1 MKITV
6 ATRVIGGFVAI
17 SALLIVISVVSLYNL
32 NSIGSATE
40 EVNDVALPTVAGS
53 NALKASFLNMGRLT
67 FESYIEE
74 NVSELKDKRASF
86 NSAKDTFESEYK
98 KLAQAVNNEPELKS
112 TLNSVRESYETYIN
126 NVEAM
131 YKNHQM
137 YLDLRNSIE
146 DRLGDAEDNA
156 DDASTYLLDF
166 SDLDSVQQDSNLRR
180 AAEIGGQLETSLL
193 SLLTVS
199 YEYIKTQTLVRSQ
212 TLGNEVDLVVEKVV
226 TQLSD
231 MMQAAGGRDDSGTL
245 DDINDLVNDAINA
258 IKANDGVVQL
268 HVDRLERRND
278 AEKALNA
285 SDQNI
290 TQGVVALENLLT
302 LADKKASHVESQVNS
317 AIATGNTFVIVVVII
332 SIAVAAF
339 IGYVTV
345 RAITRPLYRVNELL
359 TVASSGDLTHRLDDS
374 AQDEFGLL
382 ARNCNALIGSLKEL
396 ITGINVRAEQLAA
409 ASEQTSAV
417 TAQTTH
423 SIQDQKSQI
432 GQVATATTE
441 MHSTSQ
447 LVVQN
452 AEDTLSQIRHA
463 DAEAEN
469 VRQISLENKNTIE
482 ILSRDVQEAADVINK
497 LHQDSASIGGI
508 LDVIRGVADQTNLLA
523 LNAAIEAARA
533 GEQGRGFAVV
543 ADEVRTLA
551 SRTQEST
558 QEINAMI
565 EVLQA
570 GAEKAVAVM
579 DQGKDQTAA
588 CVEQTEKATQAL
600 DIITDA
606 VHKAHDVSSQ
616 IEQSAREQNTVSQE
630 ISEKLETIVGIAE
643 ETTAGAQQTSESSHE
658 VARLADGLKCN
669 NLRVIQTKTADIIS
683 AVFLSY
689 TCLLKQCAVKL
700 ANHVITVC
708 LVY

>member
-74 NVSELKDKRASF
+74 DLSDLKDKRASF
-86 NSAKDTFESEYK
+86 DSAKDTFENEYN
-98 KLAQAVNNEPELKS
+98 KLAQAVSNEPELRN
-112 TLNSVRESYETYIN
+112 TLNSVRESYDAYIT

-137 YLDLRNSIE
+137 YLDLRNNIQ
-146 DRLGDAEDNA
+146 DKLGDAEDNA

-166 SDLDSVQQDSNLRR
+166 SDLDAVQRDSNLRR

-199 YEYIKTQTLVRSQ
+199 YEYIKTETLVRSQ

-226 TQLSD
+226 TQLSE
-231 MMQAAGGRDDSGTL
+231 MVEAAGGRDDSGTL

-278 AEKALNA
+278 AEQALNA
-285 SDQNI
+285 SDSNI
-290 TQGVVALENLLT
+290 TQGVVALENLLN
-302 LADKKASHVESQVNS
+302 LADKKASHIENQVNG
-317 AIATGNTFVIVVVII
+317 AITTGNTFVIVVVLI

-382 ARNCNALIGSLKEL
+382 ARNCNTLIGNLKEL
-396 ITGINVRAEQLAA
+396 ITAINVRAEQLAA

-570 GAEKAVAVM
+570 GAEKAVSVM
-579 DQGKDQTAA
+579 DQGKEQTAA
-588 CVEQTEKATQAL
+588 CVAQTEKATHAL

-658 VARLADGLKCN
+658 VARLAEELQQSIRQFK
-669 NLRVIQTKTADIIS
+669 V
-683 AVFLSY
+683 
-689 TCLLKQCAVKL
+689 
-700 ANHVITVC
+700 
-708 LVY
+708 

>member
-74 NVSELKDKRASF
+74 NLNGLKDKRASF

-112 TLNSVRESYETYIN
+112 TLNTVRESYEAYIT

-131 YKNHQM
+131 YNNHQM
-137 YLDLRNSIE
+137 YLDIRNTIQ

-166 SDLDSVQQDSNLRR
+166 SDLDAVQRDPNLRR
-180 AAEIGGQLETSLL
+180 AAEIGSQLETSLL

-199 YEYIKTQTLVRSQ
+199 YEYIKTETLVRSQ

-231 MMQAAGGRDDSGTL
+231 MMQTAGGRDDSGTL
-245 DDINDLVNDAINA
+245 DDINDLVNNAINA

-285 SDQNI
+285 SDSNI
-290 TQGVVALENLLT
+290 AQAVVALENLLN
-302 LADKKASHVESQVNS
+302 LADKKASHVESQVNG

-382 ARNCNALIGSLKEL
+382 ARNCNTLIGNLKEL
-396 ITGINVRAEQLAA
+396 ITAINVRAEQLAA

-570 GAEKAVAVM
+570 GAEKAVSVM
-579 DQGKDQTAA
+579 NQGKEQTAA
-588 CVEQTEKATQAL
+588 CVAQTEKATQAL
-600 DIITDA
+600 DIISDA

-658 VARLADGLKCN
+658 VARLAEELQQSIRQFK
-669 NLRVIQTKTADIIS
+669 V
-683 AVFLSY
+683 
-689 TCLLKQCAVKL
+689 
-700 ANHVITVC
+700 
-708 LVY
+708 

>member
-40 EVNDVALPTVAGS
+40 EVNNVALPTVAGS

-74 NVSELKDKRASF
+74 DLNGLKDKRASF
-86 NSAKDTFESEYK
+86 NSAKDIFESEYK

-112 TLNSVRESYETYIN
+112 TLNTVRESYEAYIT

-137 YLDLRNSIE
+137 YLDIRITIQ
-146 DRLGDAEDNA
+146 DRLGNAEDNA

-166 SDLDSVQQDSNLRR
+166 SDLDAVQRDSNLRR
-180 AAEIGGQLETSLL
+180 AAEIGSQLETSLL

-199 YEYIKTQTLVRSQ
+199 YEYIKTETLVRSQ

-231 MMQAAGGRDDSGTL
+231 MMQTAGGRDDSGTL
-245 DDINDLVNDAINA
+245 DDINDLVNNAINA

-285 SDQNI
+285 SDSNI
-290 TQGVVALENLLT
+290 AQAVVALENLLN
-302 LADKKASHVESQVNS
+302 LADKKATHVESQVNG

-382 ARNCNALIGSLKEL
+382 ARNCNTLIGNLKEL
-396 ITGINVRAEQLAA
+396 ITAINVRAEQLAA

-543 ADEVRTLA
+543 ADEVRPLA

-570 GAEKAVAVM
+570 GAEKAVSVM
-579 DQGKDQTAA
+579 NQGKEQTAA
-588 CVEQTEKATQAL
+588 CVAQTEKATQAL
-600 DIITDA
+600 DIISDA

-658 VARLADGLKCN
+658 VARLAEELQQSIRQFK
-669 NLRVIQTKTADIIS
+669 V
-683 AVFLSY
+683 
-689 TCLLKQCAVKL
+689 
-700 ANHVITVC
+700 
-708 LVY
+708 

>member
-6 ATRVIGGFVAI
+6 AKRIIGGFIAI
-17 SALLIVISVVSLYNL
+17 SALLVIISAVSLINL

-40 EVNDVALPTVAGS
+40 EVNKVALPTVAGS

-74 NVSELKDKRASF
+74 NVSGLRDKRQAF
-86 NSAKDTFESEYK
+86 TRAKDNFENEYT
-98 KLAQAVNNEPELKS
+98 KLAQAVSDEPELNR
-112 TLNSVRESYETYIN
+112 TLNTVRNAYEAYID

-131 YKNHQM
+131 YSNHQQ
-137 YLDLRNSIE
+137 YLDIRNSIN
-146 DRLGDAEDNA
+146 DKLGDAEDNA

-166 SDLDSVQQDSNLRR
+166 SDLDAVQNDASLRR
-180 AAEIGGQLETSLL
+180 AADIGGQLESSLL

-199 YEYIKTQTLVRSQ
+199 YEYIKTETLVRAQ
-212 TLGNEVDLVVEKVV
+212 TIGNEVDLVVDKVT

-231 MMQAAGGRDDSGTL
+231 MVQTAGGKDDSGTL
-245 DDINDLVNDAINA
+245 DDINDLVNEAVNA
-258 IKANDGVVQL
+258 IKANNGVIQL
-268 HVDRLERRND
+268 HVDRLSRRND

-285 SDQNI
+285 SDENI
-290 TQGVVALENLLT
+290 TQGVVALENLLN
-302 LADKKASHVESQVNS
+302 LADKKASDVEKQVN
-317 AIATGNTFVIVVVII
+317 ATITSGNTIVIVVVLL
-332 SIAVAAF
+332 SITMAAL
-339 IGYVTV
+339 IGLITV

-382 ARNCNALIGSLKEL
+382 ARNCNTLIENLKALI
-396 ITGINVRAEQLAA
+396 TAINVRAEQLAA

-447 LVVQN
+447 IVVQS

-469 VRQISLENKNTIE
+469 VRQISIENKNTIE
-482 ILSRDVQEAADVINK
+482 ILSKDVQDAADVINK

-551 SRTQEST
+551 SRTQQST

-565 EVLQA
+565 EMLQA
-570 GAEKAVAVM
+570 GAEKAVTVM
-579 DQGKDQTAA
+579 NQGKEQTAA
-588 CVEQTEKATQAL
+588 CVAQTEKATQAL
-600 DIITDA
+600 DVITDA
-606 VHKAHDVSSQ
+606 VHRAHDVSSQ

-630 ISEKLETIVGIAE
+630 ISEKLETIVSIAE

-658 VARLADGLKCN
+658 VARLAEELQQSIRQFK
-669 NLRVIQTKTADIIS
+669 V
-683 AVFLSY
+683 
-689 TCLLKQCAVKL
+689 
-700 ANHVITVC
+700 
-708 LVY
+708 

>member
-74 NVSELKDKRASF
+74 DLSDLKDKRASF
-86 NSAKDTFESEYK
+86 DSAKDTFENEYK
-98 KLAQAVNNEPELKS
+98 KLAQAVSNEPELRS
-112 TLNSVRESYETYIN
+112 TLNNVRESYDAYIT
-126 NVEAM
+126 NVETM

-137 YLDLRNSIE
+137 YLNLRNNIQ
-146 DRLGDAEDNA
+146 DKLGDAEDNA

-166 SDLDSVQQDSNLRR
+166 SDLDAVQRDPNLRR

-199 YEYIKTQTLVRSQ
+199 YEYIKTETLVRSQ

-226 TQLSD
+226 TQLSE
-231 MMQAAGGRDDSGTL
+231 MVEAAGGRDDSGTL

-278 AEKALNA
+278 AEQALNA
-285 SDQNI
+285 SDSNI
-290 TQGVVALENLLT
+290 TQGVVALENLLN
-302 LADKKASHVESQVNS
+302 LADKKASHIENQVNG
-317 AIATGNTFVIVVVII
+317 AITTGNTFVIVVVLI

-382 ARNCNALIGSLKEL
+382 ARNCNTLIGNLKEL
-396 ITGINVRAEQLAA
+396 ITAINVRAEQLAA

-570 GAEKAVAVM
+570 GAEKAVSVM
-579 DQGKDQTAA
+579 DQGKEQTAA
-588 CVEQTEKATQAL
+588 CVAQTEKATQAL

-658 VARLADGLKCN
+658 VARLAEELQQSIRQFK
-669 NLRVIQTKTADIIS
+669 V
-683 AVFLSY
+683 
-689 TCLLKQCAVKL
+689 
-700 ANHVITVC
+700 
-708 LVY
+708 

>member
-74 NVSELKDKRASF
+74 DLNGLKDKRASF

-98 KLAQAVNNEPELKS
+98 KLAQAVSNEPELRS
-112 TLNSVRESYETYIN
+112 TLNTVRESYEAYVT

-137 YLDLRNSIE
+137 YLDLRNSIQ

-166 SDLDSVQQDSNLRR
+166 SDLDSVQRDPNLRR

-231 MMQAAGGRDDSGTL
+231 MVDAAGGRDDSGTL

-285 SDQNI
+285 SDSNI
-290 TQGVVALENLLT
+290 TQGVVALENLLN
-302 LADKKASHVESQVNS
+302 LADKKASHIESQVNG
-317 AIATGNTFVIVVVII
+317 AITTGNTFVIVVVII

-382 ARNCNALIGSLKEL
+382 ARNCNTLIGNLKEL
-396 ITGINVRAEQLAA
+396 ITAINVRAEQLAA

-447 LVVQN
+447 LVVQS

-463 DAEAEN
+463 DTEAEN

-570 GAEKAVAVM
+570 GAEKAVSVM
-579 DQGKDQTAA
+579 EQGKEQTAA
-588 CVEQTEKATQAL
+588 CVAQTEKATQAL

-643 ETTAGAQQTSESSHE
+643 ETTSGAQQTSESSHE
-658 VARLADGLKCN
+658 VARLAEELQQSIRQFK
-669 NLRVIQTKTADIIS
+669 V
-683 AVFLSY
+683 
-689 TCLLKQCAVKL
+689 
-700 ANHVITVC
+700 
-708 LVY
+708 

>member
-6 ATRVIGGFVAI
+6 ATRIIGGFVAI
-17 SALLIVISVVSLYNL
+17 SVLLIIISIVSLYNL

-67 FESYIEE
+67 FEAYIEE
-74 NVSELKDKRASF
+74 SLTGLQEKKASFKAARDAFDSEYTKLASAVSE
-86 NSAKDTFESEYK
+86 
-98 KLAQAVNNEPELKS
+98 EPDLRS
-112 TLNSVRESYETYIN
+112 TLNSVRSAFDAYLL
-126 NVEAM
+126 NVDDLHA
-131 YKNHQM
+131 NHQKYM
-137 YLDLRNSIE
+137 DLRNAIE
-146 DRLGDAEDNA
+146 NKLGDAEDNA

-166 SDLDSVQQDSNLRR
+166 SDLDAVQNNANLRR
-180 AAEIGGQLETSLL
+180 ASQKGGELETALL

-199 YEYIKTQTLVRSQ
+199 TEYVKTQTLVRSQ
-212 TLGNEVDLVVEKVV
+212 TLGNEVTLVVDKV
-226 TQLSD
+226 TSLLGEMND
-231 MMQAAGGRDDSGTL
+231 IADGRDDSGTL
-245 DDINDLVNDAINA
+245 DDINGLVSDAVSA
-258 IKANDGVVQL
+258 ITARDGVLQL

-278 AEKALNA
+278 AERALNA
-285 SDQNI
+285 SDANI
-290 TQGVVALENLLT
+290 AKGVVELERLLK
-302 LADKKASHVESQVNS
+302 LADNKASEIEDQVNS
-317 AIATGNTFVIVVVII
+317 TIASGNTIVVIVALI
-332 SIAVAAF
+332 SIAAAIV
-339 IGYVTV
+339 IGIVTV

-382 ARNCNALIGSLKEL
+382 ARNCNTLIGNLKEL
-396 ITGINVRAEQLAA
+396 ITAINVRAEQLAA

-417 TAQTTH
+417 TEQTTH

-452 AEDTLSQIRHA
+452 AEDTLNQIKHA
-463 DAEAEN
+463 DVEAEN

-482 ILSRDVQEAADVINK
+482 ILARDVEDAAEVINK

-551 SRTQEST
+551 SRTQQST

-570 GAEKAVAVM
+570 GAERAVAVM
-579 DQGKDQTAA
+579 NQGKEQTVA
-588 CVEQTEKATQAL
+588 CVTQTEKATQAL
-600 DIITDA
+600 DIISDA

-658 VARLADGLKCN
+658 VARLAEELQQSIRQFK
-669 NLRVIQTKTADIIS
+669 V
-683 AVFLSY
+683 
-689 TCLLKQCAVKL
+689 
-700 ANHVITVC
+700 
-708 LVY
+708 

>member
-74 NVSELKDKRASF
+74 DLNGLKDKRASF

-98 KLAQAVNNEPELKS
+98 KLAQAVNNEPELKN
-112 TLNSVRESYETYIN
+112 TLNTVRESYEAYIT

-137 YLDLRNSIE
+137 YLDIRNTIQ

-166 SDLDSVQQDSNLRR
+166 SDLDAVQRDPNLRR

-199 YEYIKTQTLVRSQ
+199 NEYIKTETLLRSQ

-231 MMQAAGGRDDSGTL
+231 MMQTAGGRDDSGTL
-245 DDINDLVNDAINA
+245 DDINDLVNNAINA

-285 SDQNI
+285 SDSNI
-290 TQGVVALENLLT
+290 AQAVVALENLLD

-382 ARNCNALIGSLKEL
+382 ARNCNTLIGNLKEL
-396 ITGINVRAEQLAA
+396 ITAINVRAEQLAA

-579 DQGKDQTAA
+579 NQGKEQTAA
-588 CVEQTEKATQAL
+588 CVAQTEKATQAL
-600 DIITDA
+600 DIISDA

-658 VARLADGLKCN
+658 VARLAEELQQSIRQFK
-669 NLRVIQTKTADIIS
+669 V
-683 AVFLSY
+683 
-689 TCLLKQCAVKL
+689 
-700 ANHVITVC
+700 
-708 LVY
+708 

>member
-74 NVSELKDKRASF
+74 NLNGLKDKRASF

-112 TLNSVRESYETYIN
+112 TLNTVRESYEAYIT

-131 YKNHQM
+131 YNNHQM
-137 YLDLRNSIE
+137 YLDIRNTIQ

-166 SDLDSVQQDSNLRR
+166 SDLDAVQRDSNLRR

-199 YEYIKTQTLVRSQ
+199 YEYIKTETLVRSQ

-231 MMQAAGGRDDSGTL
+231 MMQTAGGRDDSGTL
-245 DDINDLVNDAINA
+245 DDINDLVNNAINA

-285 SDQNI
+285 SDSNI
-290 TQGVVALENLLT
+290 AQAVVALENLLN
-302 LADKKASHVESQVNS
+302 LADKKATHVESQVNG
-317 AIATGNTFVIVVVII
+317 AITTGNTVVIVVVLI
-332 SIAVAAF
+332 SIAVAAI
-339 IGYVTV
+339 IGFATV

-382 ARNCNALIGSLKEL
+382 ARNCNTLIGNLKEL
-396 ITGINVRAEQLAA
+396 ITAINVRAEQLAA

-570 GAEKAVAVM
+570 GAEKAVSVM
-579 DQGKDQTAA
+579 NQGKEQTAA
-588 CVEQTEKATQAL
+588 CVAQTEKATQAL
-600 DIITDA
+600 DIISDA

-658 VARLADGLKCN
+658 VARLAEELQQSIRQFK
-669 NLRVIQTKTADIIS
+669 V
-683 AVFLSY
+683 
-689 TCLLKQCAVKL
+689 
-700 ANHVITVC
+700 
-708 LVY
+708 

>member
-1 MKITV
+1 MKLTV
-6 ATRVIGGFVAI
+6 ATRVIGGFVSI

-74 NVSELKDKRASF
+74 DLNGLKDKRASF

-98 KLAQAVNNEPELKS
+98 KLTQAVNNEPELKS
-112 TLNSVRESYETYIN
+112 TLNTVRESYEAYVT

-137 YLDLRNSIE
+137 YLDLRNSIQ

-166 SDLDSVQQDSNLRR
+166 SDLDAVQRDSNLRR

-199 YEYIKTQTLVRSQ
+199 YEYIKTETLVRSQ

-231 MMQAAGGRDDSGTL
+231 MMQTAGGRDASGTL

-278 AEKALNA
+278 AEQALNA
-285 SDQNI
+285 SDANI
-290 TQGVVALENLLT
+290 TQGVVALENLLN

-382 ARNCNALIGSLKEL
+382 ARNCNTLIGNLKEL
-396 ITGINVRAEQLAA
+396 ITAINVRAEQLAA

-579 DQGKDQTAA
+579 NQGKEQTAA
-588 CVEQTEKATQAL
+588 CVAQTEKATQAL
-600 DIITDA
+600 DIISDA

-658 VARLADGLKCN
+658 VARLAEELQQSIRQFK
-669 NLRVIQTKTADIIS
+669 V
-683 AVFLSY
+683 
-689 TCLLKQCAVKL
+689 
-700 ANHVITVC
+700 
-708 LVY
+708 

>member
-40 EVNDVALPTVAGS
+40 EVNNVALPTVAGS

-74 NVSELKDKRASF
+74 DLNGLKDKRASF
-86 NSAKDTFESEYK
+86 NSAKDIFESEYK

-112 TLNSVRESYETYIN
+112 TLNTVRESYEAYIT

-137 YLDLRNSIE
+137 YLDIRNTIQ

-166 SDLDSVQQDSNLRR
+166 SDLDAVQRDPNLRR
-180 AAEIGGQLETSLL
+180 AAEIGSQLETSLL

-199 YEYIKTQTLVRSQ
+199 YEYIKTETLVRSQ

-231 MMQAAGGRDDSGTL
+231 MMQTAGGRDDSGTL
-245 DDINDLVNDAINA
+245 DDINDLVNNAINA

-285 SDQNI
+285 SDSNI
-290 TQGVVALENLLT
+290 AQAVVALENLLN
-302 LADKKASHVESQVNS
+302 LADKKASHVESQVNG

-382 ARNCNALIGSLKEL
+382 ARNCNTLIGNLKEL
-396 ITGINVRAEQLAA
+396 ITAINVRAEQLAA

-570 GAEKAVAVM
+570 GAEKAVSVM
-579 DQGKDQTAA
+579 NQGKEQTAA
-588 CVEQTEKATQAL
+588 CVAQTEKATQAL
-600 DIITDA
+600 DIISDA

-658 VARLADGLKCN
+658 VARLAEELQQSIRQFK
-669 NLRVIQTKTADIIS
+669 V
-683 AVFLSY
+683 
-689 TCLLKQCAVKL
+689 
-700 ANHVITVC
+700 
-708 LVY
+708 

>member
-17 SALLIVISVVSLYNL
+17 SALLIVVSIVSLVNL

-40 EVNDVALPTVAGS
+40 EVNDVALPSVAGS

-74 NVSELKDKRASF
+74 ELSGLSEKRNSF
-86 NSAKDTFESEYK
+86 NAAQDTFDSEYNQ
-98 KLAQAVNNEPELKS
+98 LAKAVSKDAELQGS
-112 TLNSVRESYETYIN
+112 LNSVRDAYEAYTK
-126 NVEAM
+126 NVDAM
-131 YKNHQM
+131 YANHKQ
-137 YLDLRNSIE
+137 YLDLRNTIA

-166 SDLDSVQQDSNLRR
+166 SDLDSVQRIPELRR
-180 AAEIGGQLETSLL
+180 ASEIGSELETSLL

-199 YEYIKTQTLVRSQ
+199 YEYIKTQTLQRSQ
-212 TLGNEVDLVVEKVV
+212 TLGNEVDLVVDKVV
-226 TQLSD
+226 TQLSE
-231 MMQAAGGRDDSGTL
+231 MNAAADGRDDSGTL

-258 IKANDGVVQL
+258 IKASDGVMQL

-278 AEKALNA
+278 AEQALNA
-285 SDQNI
+285 SDANI
-290 TQGVVALENLLT
+290 NQGTLELGRLLT
-302 LADKKASHVESQVNS
+302 LADKKASDIETQVNS
-317 AIATGNTFVIVVVII
+317 AITTGNTFVIVVVLA

-339 IGYVTV
+339 IGYITV
-345 RAITRPLYRVNELL
+345 RAITLPLSRVNELL

-382 ARNCNALIGSLKEL
+382 ARNCNTLIGNLKEL

-447 LVVQN
+447 LVVQS

-463 DAEAEN
+463 DKEAEN
-469 VRQISLENKNTIE
+469 VRSISLENKNTIE
-482 ILSRDVQEAADVINK
+482 ILAKDVQDAADVINK

-551 SRTQEST
+551 SRTQQST

-570 GAEKAVAVM
+570 GAERAVAVM
-579 DQGKDQTAA
+579 NQGKEQTAA
-588 CVEQTEKATQAL
+588 CVSQTEKATQAL
-600 DIITDA
+600 DIISDA

-630 ISEKLETIVGIAE
+630 ISQKLETIVGIAE
-643 ETTAGAQQTSESSHE
+643 ETTAGAQQTSDSSHE
-658 VARLADGLKCN
+658 VARLADELQQSIRQFK
-669 NLRVIQTKTADIIS
+669 V
-683 AVFLSY
+683 
-689 TCLLKQCAVKL
+689 
-700 ANHVITVC
+700 
-708 LVY
+708 

>member
-74 NVSELKDKRASF
+74 DLNGLKDKRASF

-98 KLAQAVNNEPELKS
+98 KLAQSVNNEPELKS
-112 TLNSVRESYETYIN
+112 TLNTVRESYEAYIT

-137 YLDLRNSIE
+137 YLDIRNTIQ

-166 SDLDSVQQDSNLRR
+166 SDLDAVQRDPNLRR
-180 AAEIGGQLETSLL
+180 AAEIGSQLETSLL

-199 YEYIKTQTLVRSQ
+199 YEYIKTETLVRSQ

-231 MMQAAGGRDDSGTL
+231 MMQTAGGRDDSGTL
-245 DDINDLVNDAINA
+245 DDINDLVNNAINA

-285 SDQNI
+285 SDSNI
-290 TQGVVALENLLT
+290 AQAVVALENLLN
-302 LADKKASHVESQVNS
+302 LADKKASHVESQVNG

-382 ARNCNALIGSLKEL
+382 ARNCNTLIGNLKEL
-396 ITGINVRAEQLAA
+396 ITAINVRAEQLAA

-570 GAEKAVAVM
+570 GAEKAVSVM
-579 DQGKDQTAA
+579 NQGKEQTAA
-588 CVEQTEKATQAL
+588 CVAQTEKATQAL
-600 DIITDA
+600 DIISDA

-658 VARLADGLKCN
+658 VARLAEELQQSIRQFK
-669 NLRVIQTKTADIIS
+669 V
-683 AVFLSY
+683 
-689 TCLLKQCAVKL
+689 
-700 ANHVITVC
+700 
-708 LVY
+708 

>member
-74 NVSELKDKRASF
+74 DLNGLKDKRASF

-112 TLNSVRESYETYIN
+112 TLNTVRESYEAYIT

-137 YLDLRNSIE
+137 YLDIRNTIQ

-166 SDLDSVQQDSNLRR
+166 SDLDAVQRDPNLRR
-180 AAEIGGQLETSLL
+180 AAEIGSQLETSLL

-199 YEYIKTQTLVRSQ
+199 YEYIKTETLVRSQ

-231 MMQAAGGRDDSGTL
+231 MMQTAGGRDDSGTL
-245 DDINDLVNDAINA
+245 DDINNLVNNAINA

-285 SDQNI
+285 SDSNI
-290 TQGVVALENLLT
+290 AQAVVALENLLN
-302 LADKKASHVESQVNS
+302 LADKKASHVESQVNG

-345 RAITRPLYRVNELL
+345 RAIT
-359 TVASSGDLTHRLDDS
+359 
-374 AQDEFGLL
+374 
-382 ARNCNALIGSLKEL
+382 
-396 ITGINVRAEQLAA
+396 
-409 ASEQTSAV
+409 
-417 TAQTTH
+417 
-423 SIQDQKSQI
+423 
-432 GQVATATTE
+432 
-441 MHSTSQ
+441 
-447 LVVQN
+447 
-452 AEDTLSQIRHA
+452 
-463 DAEAEN
+463 
-469 VRQISLENKNTIE
+469 
-482 ILSRDVQEAADVINK
+482 
-497 LHQDSASIGGI
+497 
-508 LDVIRGVADQTNLLA
+508 
-523 LNAAIEAARA
+523 
-533 GEQGRGFAVV
+533 
-543 ADEVRTLA
+543 
-551 SRTQEST
+551 
-558 QEINAMI
+558 
-565 EVLQA
+565 
-570 GAEKAVAVM
+570 
-579 DQGKDQTAA
+579 
-588 CVEQTEKATQAL
+588 
-600 DIITDA
+600 
-606 VHKAHDVSSQ
+606 
-616 IEQSAREQNTVSQE
+616 
-630 ISEKLETIVGIAE
+630 
-643 ETTAGAQQTSESSHE
+643 
-658 VARLADGLKCN
+658 
-669 NLRVIQTKTADIIS
+669 
-683 AVFLSY
+683 
-689 TCLLKQCAVKL
+689 
-700 ANHVITVC
+700 
-708 LVY
+708 

>member
-6 ATRVIGGFVAI
+6 ATRIIGGFVAI
-17 SALLIVISVVSLYNL
+17 SVLLIIISIVSLYNL

-67 FESYIEE
+67 FEAYIEE
-74 NVSELKDKRASF
+74 SLTGLQEKKASFKAARDAFDSEYTKLASAVSEQPDLR
-86 NSAKDTFESEYK
+86 
-98 KLAQAVNNEPELKS
+98 S
-112 TLNSVRESYETYIN
+112 TLNSVRSAFDAYLL
-126 NVEAM
+126 NVDDLHA
-131 YKNHQM
+131 NHQEYM
-137 YLDLRNSIE
+137 DLRNAIE
-146 DRLGDAEDNA
+146 NKLGDAEDNA

-166 SDLDSVQQDSNLRR
+166 SDLDAVQSNANLRR
-180 AAEIGGQLETSLL
+180 ASQKGGELETALL

-199 YEYIKTQTLVRSQ
+199 TEYVKTQTLVRSQ
-212 TLGNEVDLVVEKVV
+212 TLGNEVTLVVDKV
-226 TQLSD
+226 TSLLGEMNDIADGQ
-231 MMQAAGGRDDSGTL
+231 DDSGTL
-245 DDINDLVNDAINA
+245 DDINELVSDAVSA
-258 IKANDGVVQL
+258 ITARDGVLQL

-278 AEKALNA
+278 AERALNA
-285 SDQNI
+285 SDANI
-290 TQGVVALENLLT
+290 AKGVVELERLLK
-302 LADKKASHVESQVNS
+302 LADNKASEIEDQVNS
-317 AIATGNTFVIVVVII
+317 TIATGNTIVVIVALI
-332 SIAVAAF
+332 SIAAAF
-339 IGYVTV
+339 LIGIVTV

-374 AQDEFGLL
+374 AKDEFGLL
-382 ARNCNALIGSLKEL
+382 ARNCNTLIGNLKEL
-396 ITGINVRAEQLAA
+396 ITAINVRAEQLAA

-417 TAQTTH
+417 TEQTTH

-452 AEDTLSQIRHA
+452 AEDTLNQIKHA
-463 DAEAEN
+463 DVEAEN

-482 ILSRDVQEAADVINK
+482 ILARDVEDAAEVINK

-551 SRTQEST
+551 SRTQQST

-570 GAEKAVAVM
+570 GAERAVAVM
-579 DQGKDQTAA
+579 NQGKEQTVA
-588 CVEQTEKATQAL
+588 CVTQTEKATQAL
-600 DIITDA
+600 DIISDA

-658 VARLADGLKCN
+658 VARLAEELQQSIRQFK
-669 NLRVIQTKTADIIS
+669 V
-683 AVFLSY
+683 
-689 TCLLKQCAVKL
+689 
-700 ANHVITVC
+700 
-708 LVY
+708 

>member
-74 NVSELKDKRASF
+74 DLNGLKDKRASF

-112 TLNSVRESYETYIN
+112 TLNTVRESYGAYIT

-137 YLDLRNSIE
+137 YLDIRNTIQ

-166 SDLDSVQQDSNLRR
+166 SDLDAVQRDPNLRR
-180 AAEIGGQLETSLL
+180 AAEIGSQLETSLL

-199 YEYIKTQTLVRSQ
+199 YEYIKTETLVRSQ

-231 MMQAAGGRDDSGTL
+231 MMQTAGGRDDSGTL
-245 DDINDLVNDAINA
+245 DDINDLVNNAINA

-285 SDQNI
+285 SDSNI
-290 TQGVVALENLLT
+290 AQAVVALENLLN
-302 LADKKASHVESQVNS
+302 LADKKASHVESQVNG

-382 ARNCNALIGSLKEL
+382 ARNCNTLIGNLKEL
-396 ITGINVRAEQLAA
+396 ITAINVRAEQLAA

-570 GAEKAVAVM
+570 GAEKAVSVM
-579 DQGKDQTAA
+579 NQGKEQTAA
-588 CVEQTEKATQAL
+588 CVAQTEKATQAL
-600 DIITDA
+600 DIISDA

-658 VARLADGLKCN
+658 VARLAEELQQSIRQFK
-669 NLRVIQTKTADIIS
+669 V
-683 AVFLSY
+683 
-689 TCLLKQCAVKL
+689 
-700 ANHVITVC
+700 
-708 LVY
+708 

>member
-74 NVSELKDKRASF
+74 DLNGLKEKRTSF

-98 KLAQAVNNEPELKS
+98 KLAQAVNDEPELKS
-112 TLNSVRESYETYIN
+112 TLNTVRESYEAYIT

-137 YLDLRNSIE
+137 YLDIRNTIQ
-146 DRLGDAEDNA
+146 DRLGDAEDSA

-166 SDLDSVQQDSNLRR
+166 SDLDSVQRDPNLQR
-180 AAEIGGQLETSLL
+180 AAEIGSQLETSLL

-199 YEYIKTQTLVRSQ
+199 NEYIKTETLVRSQ

-231 MMQAAGGRDDSGTL
+231 MMQTAGGRDDSGTL
-245 DDINDLVNDAINA
+245 DDINDLVNNAINA
-258 IKANDGVVQL
+258 IKANDGVAQL

-278 AEKALNA
+278 AEKALNV
-285 SDQNI
+285 SDSNI
-290 TQGVVALENLLT
+290 AQAVVALENLLN
-302 LADKKASHVESQVNS
+302 LADKKASHVESEVNG

-382 ARNCNALIGSLKEL
+382 ARNCNTLIGNLKEL
-396 ITGINVRAEQLAA
+396 ITAINVRAEQLAA

-469 VRQISLENKNTIE
+469 VRNISLENKNTIE

-497 LHQDSASIGGI
+497 LHQDSASIGSI

-570 GAEKAVAVM
+570 GAEKAVSVM
-579 DQGKDQTAA
+579 NQGKEQTAA
-588 CVEQTEKATQAL
+588 CVAQTEKATQAL
-600 DIITDA
+600 DIISDA

-658 VARLADGLKCN
+658 VARLAEELQQSIRQFK
-669 NLRVIQTKTADIIS
+669 V
-683 AVFLSY
+683 
-689 TCLLKQCAVKL
+689 
-700 ANHVITVC
+700 
-708 LVY
+708 

>member
-74 NVSELKDKRASF
+74 DLNGLKDKRASF

-98 KLAQAVNNEPELKS
+98 KLAQAVNNEPELKN
-112 TLNSVRESYETYIN
+112 TLNTVRESYEAYIT

-137 YLDLRNSIE
+137 YLDIRNTIQ

-166 SDLDSVQQDSNLRR
+166 SDLDAVQRDPNLRR

-199 YEYIKTQTLVRSQ
+199 NEYIKTETLLRSQ

-231 MMQAAGGRDDSGTL
+231 MMQTAGGRDDSGTL
-245 DDINDLVNDAINA
+245 DDINDLVNNAINA

-285 SDQNI
+285 SDSNI
-290 TQGVVALENLLT
+290 AQAVVALENLLN

-382 ARNCNALIGSLKEL
+382 ARNCNTLIGNLKEL
-396 ITGINVRAEQLAA
+396 ITAINVRAEQLAA

-579 DQGKDQTAA
+579 NQGKEQTAA
-588 CVEQTEKATQAL
+588 CVAQTEKATQAL
-600 DIITDA
+600 DIISDA

-643 ETTAGAQQTSESSHE
+643 ETTAGAQQTSESSQE
-658 VARLADGLKCN
+658 VARLAEELQQSIRQFK
-669 NLRVIQTKTADIIS
+669 V
-683 AVFLSY
+683 
-689 TCLLKQCAVKL
+689 
-700 ANHVITVC
+700 
-708 LVY
+708 

>member
-74 NVSELKDKRASF
+74 DLNGLKDKRASF

-112 TLNSVRESYETYIN
+112 TLNTVRESYEAYIT

-137 YLDLRNSIE
+137 YLDIRNTIQ

-166 SDLDSVQQDSNLRR
+166 SDLDVVQRDPNLRR
-180 AAEIGGQLETSLL
+180 AAEIGSQLETSLL

-199 YEYIKTQTLVRSQ
+199 YEYIKTETLVRSQ
-212 TLGNEVDLVVEKVV
+212 TLGNEVDFVVEKVV

-231 MMQAAGGRDDSGTL
+231 MMQTAGGRDDSGTL
-245 DDINDLVNDAINA
+245 DDINDLVNNAINA

-285 SDQNI
+285 SDSNI
-290 TQGVVALENLLT
+290 AQAVVALENLLN
-302 LADKKASHVESQVNS
+302 LADKKASHVESQVNG

-382 ARNCNALIGSLKEL
+382 ARNCNTLIGNLKEL
-396 ITGINVRAEQLAA
+396 ITAINVRAEQLAA

-570 GAEKAVAVM
+570 GAEKAVSVM
-579 DQGKDQTAA
+579 NQGKEQTAA
-588 CVEQTEKATQAL
+588 CVAQTEKATQAL
-600 DIITDA
+600 DIISDA

-658 VARLADGLKCN
+658 VARLAEELQQSIRQFK
-669 NLRVIQTKTADIIS
+669 V
-683 AVFLSY
+683 
-689 TCLLKQCAVKL
+689 
-700 ANHVITVC
+700 
-708 LVY
+708 

>member
-74 NVSELKDKRASF
+74 DLNGLKDKRASF

-112 TLNSVRESYETYIN
+112 TLNTVRESYEAYIT

-137 YLDLRNSIE
+137 YLDIRNTIQ

-166 SDLDSVQQDSNLRR
+166 SDLDAVQRDPNLRR
-180 AAEIGGQLETSLL
+180 AAEIGSQLETSLL

-199 YEYIKTQTLVRSQ
+199 YEYIKTETLVRSQ

-231 MMQAAGGRDDSGTL
+231 MMQTAGGRDDSGTL
-245 DDINDLVNDAINA
+245 DDINDLVNNAINA

-285 SDQNI
+285 SDSNI
-290 TQGVVALENLLT
+290 AQAVVALENLLN
-302 LADKKASHVESQVNS
+302 LADKKATHVESQVNG

-382 ARNCNALIGSLKEL
+382 ARNCNTLIGNLKEL
-396 ITGINVRAEQLAA
+396 ITAINVRAEQLAA

-570 GAEKAVAVM
+570 GAEKAVSVM
-579 DQGKDQTAA
+579 NQGKEQTAA
-588 CVEQTEKATQAL
+588 CVAQTEKATQAL
-600 DIITDA
+600 DIISDA

-658 VARLADGLKCN
+658 VARLAEELQQSIRQFK
-669 NLRVIQTKTADIIS
+669 V
-683 AVFLSY
+683 
-689 TCLLKQCAVKL
+689 
-700 ANHVITVC
+700 
-708 LVY
+708 

>member
-6 ATRVIGGFVAI
+6 ATRVIGGFVSI

-74 NVSELKDKRASF
+74 DLSGLETKLASF
-86 NSAKDTFESEYK
+86 SQAKESFESQYK
-98 KLAQAVNNEPELKS
+98 KLALAVNDQAELKS
-112 TLNSVRESYETYIN
+112 KINSVRDAFEAYTN
-126 NVEAM
+126 NVEVM
-131 YKNHQM
+131 YQNHKEN
-137 YLDLRNSIE
+137 LSLRDTIQ

-166 SDLDSVQQDSNLRR
+166 SDLDAVQSNSNLRR
-180 AAEIGGQLETSLL
+180 AADIGSQLETSLL

-199 YEYIKTQTLVRSQ
+199 NEYIKTETLLRSQ

-226 TQLSD
+226 TQLSE
-231 MMQAAGGRDDSGTL
+231 MVETAGGRDDSGTL
-245 DDINDLVNDAINA
+245 DDINALVNEAVNA
-258 IKANDGVVQL
+258 IKASDGVVQL
-268 HVDRLERRND
+268 HVNRLQRRID

-285 SDQNI
+285 SDANI
-290 TQGVVALENLLT
+290 TQGVVELENLLK
-302 LADKKASHVESQVNS
+302 LADKKASDIKSQVNS
-317 AIATGNTFVIVVVII
+317 TIATGNTIVIVVVII

-345 RAITRPLYRVNELL
+345 LAITRPLYRVNKLL
-359 TVASSGDLTHRLDDS
+359 TVASSGDLTHSLDDS

-382 ARNCNALIGSLKEL
+382 ARNCNTLIGSLKEL

-417 TAQTTH
+417 TSQTTH

-447 LVVQN
+447 LVVQS

-463 DAEAEN
+463 DSETDN

-482 ILSRDVQEAADVINK
+482 ILAKDVEDAADVINK

-570 GAEKAVAVM
+570 GAERAVAVM
-579 DQGKDQTAA
+579 NQGKEQAVA
-588 CVEQTEKATQAL
+588 CVSQTEKATLAL
-600 DIITDA
+600 DLISDA

-643 ETTAGAQQTSESSHE
+643 ETTVGAQQTSESSHE
-658 VARLADGLKCN
+658 VARLAEELQQSIRQFK
-669 NLRVIQTKTADIIS
+669 V
-683 AVFLSY
+683 
-689 TCLLKQCAVKL
+689 
-700 ANHVITVC
+700 
-708 LVY
+708 

>member
-74 NVSELKDKRASF
+74 DLNGLKDKRASF

-112 TLNSVRESYETYIN
+112 TLNTVRESYEAYIT

-137 YLDLRNSIE
+137 YLDIRNTIQ

-166 SDLDSVQQDSNLRR
+166 SDLDAVQRDPNLRR
-180 AAEIGGQLETSLL
+180 AAEIGSQLETSLL

-199 YEYIKTQTLVRSQ
+199 YEYIKTETLVRSQ
-212 TLGNEVDLVVEKVV
+212 TLGSEVDLVVEKVV

-231 MMQAAGGRDDSGTL
+231 MMQTAGGRDDSGTL
-245 DDINDLVNDAINA
+245 DDINDLVNNAINA

-285 SDQNI
+285 SDSNI
-290 TQGVVALENLLT
+290 AQAVVALENLLN
-302 LADKKASHVESQVNS
+302 LADKKASHVESQVNG

-382 ARNCNALIGSLKEL
+382 ARNCNTLIGNLKEL
-396 ITGINVRAEQLAA
+396 ITAINVRAEQLAA

-570 GAEKAVAVM
+570 GAEKAVSVM
-579 DQGKDQTAA
+579 NQGKEQTAA
-588 CVEQTEKATQAL
+588 CVAQTEKATQAL
-600 DIITDA
+600 DIISDA

-658 VARLADGLKCN
+658 VARLAEELQQSIRQFK
-669 NLRVIQTKTADIIS
+669 V
-683 AVFLSY
+683 
-689 TCLLKQCAVKL
+689 
-700 ANHVITVC
+700 
-708 LVY
+708 